1 MHFKTAYLKLTAFY
15 VLIVM
20 IVSISFSVAI
30 YKISSREINRGLGR
44 QNRILSESPSFGS
57 INDVL
62 EEIREQQI
70 EESNKR
76 LSANLIYFNWLILI
90 LATISSYFFARYTMK
105 PIEESYESQ
114 NRFTADASHELR
126 TPLAAMKSE
135 IEVNLRDSALGIK
148 EARELLNSNL
158 EEIAKLE
165 KLSSAL
171 LKLAS
176 NNNGKSKASFKKISL
191 VEAAKEASE
200 KFSKVYT
207 NKNIKLTNNLS
218 ESYIMGDRD
227 SIVEL
232 ISIFLDNAYKYSSSN
247 TEVILTVRQNKDGSF
262 ISIKDQGVGIK
273 ATDLPHIFERFYRA
287 DHSRNKEK
295 ASGYGLG
302 LSIATSLVDLH
313 RGQIKV
319 KSSPDKGSEFSII
332 FSKA

>member
-20 IVSISFSVAI
+20 MVSISFSVAI
-30 YKISSREINRGLGR
+30 YKISSKEINRGLGR
-44 QNRILSESPSFGS
+44 QNGILRESPSFGS

-70 EESNKR
+70 KESNKR
-76 LSANLIYFNWLILI
+76 LSANLVYFNWLILI

-135 IEVNLRDSALGIK
+135 IEVNLRDPAFSMQ
-148 EARELLNSNL
+148 EAKELLNSNL

-176 NNNGKSKASFKKISL
+176 NNSKSKASFKKISL
-191 VEAAKEASE
+191 AEAAKEASR

-218 ESYIMGDRD
+218 EAYIMGDKD
-227 SIVEL
+227 SVVEL

-247 TEVILTVRQNKDGSF
+247 TEVILTVGQNKDGAF

-287 DHSRNKEK
+287 DHSRNKER